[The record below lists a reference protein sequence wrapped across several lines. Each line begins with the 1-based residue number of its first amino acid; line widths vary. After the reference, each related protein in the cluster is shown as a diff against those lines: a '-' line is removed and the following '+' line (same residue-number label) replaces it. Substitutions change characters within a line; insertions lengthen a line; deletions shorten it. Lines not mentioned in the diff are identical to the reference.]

1 MAQTAED
8 SPAAA
13 ALLTCNGTDALLQV
27 KYTIT
32 EDGWTSGFVSY
43 KYPPFLKLQGNMVR
57 FYDTFADLTDYEA
70 CLPRDEC
77 SEVVVGGLPTDAY
90 K

>member
-1 MAQTAED
+1 MMAQTAED

-57 FYDTFADLTDYEA
+57 FYKTYLQNWQTNRRAFREMSAM
-70 CLPRDEC
+70 R
-77 SEVVVGGLPTDAY
+77 
-90 K
+90 